1 MRKMI
6 IIIIILATILIS
18 MIIYK
23 NLSTG
28 ATNQVNVQEIQ
39 KIEESISTIYL
50 WKEITNEA
58 LSTFES
64 VNNADELWIWE
75 VTKKNLE
82 QYEVSREEIQAKAK
96 EIFGG
101 EFNKE
106 FPTEGNSSFE
116 YDKTTDKYYA
126 TEVFLNQMED
136 SFLLNKI
143 EKTNQGYIVELVEY
157 LQDYTNG
164 DKVIVKNLK
173 EEELGQV
180 SIYDSETKMQEIVK
194 NNINR
199 FDKKKIYFK
208 VENNNLIVEK
218 VEKIQE

>member
-23 NLSTG
+23 NAATG
-28 ATNQVNVQEIQ
+28 ITNQVNIQEIQ
-39 KIEESISTIYL
+39 KIEESISKIYL

-58 LSTFES
+58 LPIFEN
-64 VNNADELWIWE
+64 VNNTDELWVWE

-82 QYEVSREEIQAKAK
+82 QYEVSKDEIQKKVK
-96 EIFGG
+96 EVFGE
-101 EFNKE
+101 EFNKQ
-106 FPTEGNSSFE
+106 FPQEGNSSFE
-116 YDKTTDKYYA
+116 YDKTTNKYYP
-126 TEVFLNQMED
+126 TEVILDQMED

-143 EKTNQGYIVELVEY
+143 EKTDQGYIVEIVEY

-164 DKVIVKNLK
+164 DKVIVRNLGQ
-173 EEELGQV
+173 EELGQV
-180 SIYDSETKMQEIVK
+180 SIYDSETKIQEIVK

-208 VENNNLIVEK
+208 AENDNLIVQK

>member
-1 MRKMI
+1 MKKMI

-23 NLSTG
+23 NTATG

-39 KIEESISTIYL
+39 KIEESISKIYL
-50 WKEITNEA
+50 WEEITNEA
-58 LSTFES
+58 LPAFEN
-64 VNNADELWIWE
+64 VNNGDELWIWE

-82 QYEVSREEIQAKAK
+82 QYEVSKEEIQTKAK
-96 EIFGG
+96 EIFGE
-101 EFNKE
+101 EFNKVISQDV
-106 FPTEGNSSFE
+106 NSSFE
-116 YDKTTDKYYA
+116 YDETTNKYYP
-126 TEVFLNQMED
+126 TEVILDQMED

-143 EKTNQGYIVELVEY
+143 EKTDEGYLVEIVEY

-164 DKVIVKNLK
+164 DKVIVRNL
-173 EEELGQV
+173 EQEELGQA

-199 FDKKKIYFK
+199 FNKKKIYFK
-208 VENNNLIVEK
+208 VENNNLIVQK
-218 VEKIQE
+218 VEKVQE

>member
-1 MRKMI
+1 MKKMI

-23 NLSTG
+23 NTATG

-39 KIEESISTIYL
+39 KIEESISRIYL

-58 LSTFES
+58 LPTFED
-64 VNNADELWIWE
+64 VNNVDELWIWE

-82 QYEVSREEIQAKAK
+82 QYEVSKEEIQTKAK
-96 EIFGG
+96 EILG
-101 EFNKE
+101 EEFTKE
-106 FPTEGNSSFE
+106 YSKEGNNSFE

-126 TEVFLNQMED
+126 TEVVLDQMED

-143 EKTNQGYIVELVEY
+143 EKRDEGYIVEIVEY

-164 DKVIVKNLK
+164 DKVIIRNS
-173 EEELGQV
+173 EQEELGQV

-199 FDKKKIYFK
+199 FNKKRVYFK
-208 VENNNLIVEK
+208 VENNNLIVQK
-218 VEKIQE
+218 VEKVQE

>member
-1 MRKMI
+1 MKKMI

-82 QYEVSREEIQAKAK
+82 QYEVSKEEIQTKTK
-96 EIFGG
+96 EIFGE
-101 EFNKE
+101 EFNRE
-106 FPTEGNSSFE
+106 VPEEGNSSFE
-116 YDKTTDKYYA
+116 YDKTTNKYYP
-126 TEVFLNQMED
+126 TEVILDQMED

-143 EKTNQGYIVELVEY
+143 EKTDQGYIVEIVEY

-164 DKVIVKNLK
+164 DKVIVRNLGQ
-173 EEELGQV
+173 EELGQV

>member
-1 MRKMI
+1 MKKMI

-18 MIIYK
+18 MMIYK
-23 NLSTG
+23 NAATG

-39 KIEESISTIYL
+39 KIEESISKIYL

-58 LSTFES
+58 IPTFEN
-64 VNNADELWIWE
+64 VNNAQDLWGWE

-82 QYEVSREEIQAKAK
+82 QYEVSKEEIKTKAK
-96 EIFGG
+96 EIFGE

-106 FPTEGNSSFE
+106 IPKEGNSSFE
-116 YDKTTDKYYA
+116 YDEITNKYYP
-126 TEVFLNQMED
+126 TEVILDQMED

-143 EKTNQGYIVELVEY
+143 EKTDEGYLVEIVEY
-157 LQDYTNG
+157 LQDYKNA
-164 DKVIVKNLK
+164 DKVIVRNL
-173 EEELGQV
+173 EQEELGQV
-180 SIYDSETKMQEIVK
+180 SVNDSETKIQEIVK

-199 FDKKKIYFK
+199 FSKKKIYFK
-208 VENNNLIVEK
+208 IQNNNLVVQK

>member
-1 MRKMI
+1 MKKMI

-23 NLSTG
+23 NTATG

-50 WKEITNEA
+50 WKEIANEA

-116 YDKTTDKYYA
+116 YDEIANKYYP
-126 TEVFLNQMED
+126 TEVILDQMDD

-143 EKTNQGYIVELVEY
+143 EKKDEGYIVEIIEY
-157 LQDYTNG
+157 LQDYTHG
-164 DKVIVKNLK
+164 DKVIVRNL
-173 EEELGQV
+173 EQEELGQV
-180 SIYDSETKMQEIVK
+180 GINDSETKIQEIVK

-199 FDKKKIYFK
+199 FSKKKIYFK
-208 VENNNLIVEK
+208 VENNNLIVQK
-218 VEKIQE
+218 VEKVQE